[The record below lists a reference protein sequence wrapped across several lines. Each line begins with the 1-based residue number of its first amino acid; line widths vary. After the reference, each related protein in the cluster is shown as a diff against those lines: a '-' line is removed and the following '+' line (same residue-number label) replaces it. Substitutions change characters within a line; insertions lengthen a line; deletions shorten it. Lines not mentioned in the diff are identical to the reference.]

1 MDWSAGVLACIRPA
15 RFSQPRRLRSSQM
28 LQLAQSSGSD
38 YNASLSND
46 LKLVA
51 QSRRRRIAK
60 AQVNNLLYIRV
71 GEESSKLANEQFDVT
86 VIGSGPGGYVAAVR
100 AGQLGLKVAIV
111 EKDKRLGGTC
121 TLRGCIPT
129 KQLLMS
135 AHIYE
140 QMQHAADFGVQA
152 SGIQLAFADVQKRK
166 DKVVMKNSKGIE
178 YLMKKNKATVFK
190 GTGKL
195 SLPGKVEVTDAEG
208 NKQTIQTKNIIIAT
222 GSVVRPIPG
231 FETDGVHV
239 VNSDHILELKD
250 VPKSLIV
257 MGSGA
262 VGVEF
267 ASVYSRFGAE
277 TTIVE
282 LLPRLVPLE
291 DEEVSKELE
300 RSFRKRGIKSQ
311 VDTKLEKLEKTETGV
326 RVTGKTGKGEAVT
339 LEAEML
345 LVAVGRMPY
354 TQGLGLEGTKIKVD
368 RGFIAVD
375 EYQQTAEKGVYA
387 IGDVVPTPLLAHLA
401 SKEGI
406 VAVEHMA
413 GKKDVRPI
421 NLRLVPNCTYCDP
434 EVASVG
440 LTEAKAKELGYD
452 VKVGKFPFSA
462 SGKARIIGE
471 EEGFVKIVAE
481 KKYDEVLGVH
491 IIGPHATELIA
502 EACVAMQ
509 LETTADELGRTMHAH
524 PTVSEAVME
533 AAEGVHDMAVHI

>member
-1 MDWSAGVLACIRPA
+1 V
-15 RFSQPRRLRSSQM
+15 
-28 LQLAQSSGSD
+28 
-38 YNASLSND
+38 
-46 LKLVA
+46 
-51 QSRRRRIAK
+51 
-60 AQVNNLLYIRV
+60 
-71 GEESSKLANEQFDVT
+71 ANEQFDVT
-86 VIGSGPGGYVAAVR
+86 IIGSGPGGYVAAIR
-100 AGQLGLKVAIV
+100 AGQLGLKVAMI
-111 EKDKRLGGTC
+111 EKDTRLGGTC

-129 KQLLMS
+129 KQMLMS

-152 SGIQLAFADVQKRK
+152 TGIQLAFEDVQKRK
-166 DKVVMKNSKGIE
+166 NKVVLKNTKGIE
-178 YLMKKNKATVFK
+178 YLMKKNKVTVFK

-195 SLPGKVEVTDAEG
+195 ALPGKVEVTGADGA
-208 NKQTIQTKNIIIAT
+208 KQTLETKNIIIAT

-257 MGSGA
+257 MGCGA

-277 TTIVE
+277 TTVVE
-282 LLPRLVPLE
+282 LMPRLVPLE

-300 RSFRKRGIKSQ
+300 KSFRKRGIKSQ
-311 VDTKLEKLEKTETGV
+311 VDTKLEKLEKTDVGV
-326 RVTGKTGKGEAVT
+326 VVTGKTSKGEAVR

-345 LVAVGRMPY
+345 LVAVGRMPF
-354 TQGLGLEGTKIKVD
+354 TEGLGLEGSKIKVEK
-368 RGFIAVD
+368 GFIQVD

-413 GKKDVRPI
+413 GQKNVRPI

-440 LTEAKAKELGYD
+440 LTEAKAREQGYD
-452 VKVGKFPFSA
+452 VKIGKFPFSA
-462 SGKARIIGE
+462 SGKARILGE
-471 EEGFVKIVAE
+471 EEGFVKIVGE
-481 KKYDEVLGVH
+481 GKYDEILGVH
-491 IIGPHATELIA
+491 IIGAHATELIA

-509 LETTADELGRTMHAH
+509 LESTAEELGRTMHAH
-524 PTVSEAVME
+524 PTVSETVME
-533 AAEGVHDMAVHI
+533 AAEGVHGLAIHI

>member
-1 MDWSAGVLACIRPA
+1 MAI
-15 RFSQPRRLRSSQM
+15 
-28 LQLAQSSGSD
+28 
-38 YNASLSND
+38 
-46 LKLVA
+46 
-51 QSRRRRIAK
+51 
-60 AQVNNLLYIRV
+60 
-71 GEESSKLANEQFDVT
+71 EQFDVT
-86 VIGSGPGGYVAAVR
+86 IIGSGPGGYVAAIR
-100 AGQLGLKVAIV
+100 AAQLGLKVAIV

-135 AHIYE
+135 AHVYE
-140 QMQHAADFGVQA
+140 QMQHAADFGVEA
-152 SGIQLAFADVQKRK
+152 TGIQLAFANVQKRK

-178 YLMKKNKATVFK
+178 YLMKKNKITAFS

-195 SLPGKVEVTDAEG
+195 SLPGKIEVTQGEG
-208 NKQTIQTKNIIIAT
+208 KKETVNTKNIIIAT

-231 FETDGVHV
+231 FDTDGQRV
-239 VNSDHILELKD
+239 VNSDHILELKE

-257 MGSGA
+257 MGAGA

-300 RSFRKRGIKSQ
+300 KSFRKRGLKSQ
-311 VDTKLEKLEKTETGV
+311 VDTKLEKLERSEKGV
-326 RVTGKTGKGEAVT
+326 VVTGKTSKGEAVK
-339 LEAEML
+339 LETEML

-354 TQGLGLEGTKIKVD
+354 TEGLGLEGTKIKVEK
-368 RGFIAVD
+368 GFIQID
-375 EYQQTAEKGVYA
+375 EFQQTGEKGVYA

-406 VAVEHMA
+406 VAAEHIA
-413 GKKDVRPI
+413 GHKDVRPI

-440 LTEAKAKELGYD
+440 LTEAKAREMGYE
-452 VKVGKFPFSA
+452 VKLGKFPFSA
-462 SGKARIIGE
+462 SGKARILGE
-471 EEGFVKIVAE
+471 EEGFVKIVSEA
-481 KKYDEVLGVH
+481 KYDEILGLH

-509 LETTADELGRTMHAH
+509 LESTAEELGRTMHAH

-533 AAEGVHDMAVHI
+533 AAEGVHGLAVHI

>member
-1 MDWSAGVLACIRPA
+1 M
-15 RFSQPRRLRSSQM
+15 
-28 LQLAQSSGSD
+28 
-38 YNASLSND
+38 
-46 LKLVA
+46 
-51 QSRRRRIAK
+51 
-60 AQVNNLLYIRV
+60 
-71 GEESSKLANEQFDVT
+71 ANEQFDVT
-86 VIGSGPGGYVAAVR
+86 IIGSGPGGYVAAIR
-100 AGQLGLKVAIV
+100 AGQLGLKAAIV
-111 EKDKRLGGTC
+111 EKDTRLGGTC
-121 TLRGCIPT
+121 TLRGCIPA
-129 KQLLMS
+129 KAMLMS
-135 AHIYE
+135 AHVFE
-140 QMQHAADFGVQA
+140 QTKHAADFGVQA
-152 SGIQLAFADVQKRK
+152 SEIQLAFADVQKRK
-166 DKVVMKNSKGIE
+166 EKVVLKNSKGIE
-178 YLMKKNKATVFK
+178 YLMKKNKVTVFK

-195 SLPGKVEVTDAEG
+195 ALPGRVEVTDADG
-208 NKQTIQTKNIIIAT
+208 KTQTIQTKNIIIAT

-231 FETDGVHV
+231 FETDGKTV
-239 VNSDHILELKD
+239 VNSDHILELKE

-257 MGSGA
+257 MGCGA

-267 ASVYSRFGAE
+267 ASVYSRFGAD

-282 LLPRLVPLE
+282 LMPTIVPVE

-300 RSFRKRGIKSQ
+300 RSFRKRGIKSL
-311 VDTKLEKLEKTETGV
+311 VGTKLEKMEKTPAGV
-326 RVTGKTGKGEAVT
+326 KVNGKNSKGEDVT

-368 RGFIAVD
+368 RGFIQVD

-406 VAVEHMA
+406 VAVEHLA
-413 GKKDVRPI
+413 GQKDVRPV

-434 EVASVG
+434 EIGSVG
-440 LTEAKAKELGYD
+440 LTEAKAKEQGYD
-452 VKVGKFPFSA
+452 VKVGRFPFSA

-471 EEGFVKIVAE
+471 DEGFAKIVAD
-481 KKYDEVLGVH
+481 KKYDEILGVH

-509 LETTADELGRTMHAH
+509 LESTADELGRTMHAH

-533 AAEGVHDMAVHI
+533 AAEGVHDLALHI

>member
-1 MDWSAGVLACIRPA
+1 MST
-15 RFSQPRRLRSSQM
+15 
-28 LQLAQSSGSD
+28 
-38 YNASLSND
+38 
-46 LKLVA
+46 
-51 QSRRRRIAK
+51 
-60 AQVNNLLYIRV
+60 
-71 GEESSKLANEQFDVT
+71 EQFDVT
-86 VIGSGPGGYVAAVR
+86 IIGSGPGGYVAAIR
-100 AGQLGLKVAIV
+100 AAQLGLKTAIV

-135 AHIYE
+135 AHVYE
-140 QMQHAADFGVQA
+140 QMQHAGDFGVEA
-152 SGIQLAFADVQKRK
+152 SGIQLAFANVQKSK

-178 YLMKKNKATVFK
+178 YLMKKNKITTFS

-195 SLPGKVEVTDAEG
+195 ALPGKVEVTAADGKKE
-208 NKQTIQTKNIIIAT
+208 TVSTKNIIIAT

-231 FETDGVHV
+231 FETDGEHV

-257 MGSGA
+257 LGAGA

-267 ASVYSRFGAE
+267 ASVYSRFGAD

-300 RSFRKRGIKSQ
+300 KSFRKRGIKSQ
-311 VDTKLEKLEKTETGV
+311 VDTKLEKLEKTANGV
-326 RVTGKTGKGEAVT
+326 VVSGKTSKGEEVR

-354 TQGLGLEGTKIKVD
+354 TEGLGLEGTKVKVEK
-368 RGFIAVD
+368 GFVQVD
-375 EYQQTAEKGVYA
+375 EFQQTGEKGVYA

-406 VAVEHMA
+406 VAVEHIA
-413 GKKDVRPI
+413 GYKDVRPI

-440 LTEAKAKELGYD
+440 LTEAKAKEMGYD
-452 VKVGKFPFSA
+452 VKLGKFPFSA
-462 SGKARIIGE
+462 SGKARILGE
-471 EEGFVKIVAE
+471 EEGFVKIVSE
-481 KKYDEVLGVH
+481 GKYDEILGVH

-509 LETTADELGRTMHAH
+509 LESTADELGRTMHAH
-524 PTVSEAVME
+524 PTVSEAIME
-533 AAEGVHDMAVHI
+533 AAEGVHGLTVHI

>member
-1 MDWSAGVLACIRPA
+1 
-15 RFSQPRRLRSSQM
+15 
-28 LQLAQSSGSD
+28 
-38 YNASLSND
+38 
-46 LKLVA
+46 
-51 QSRRRRIAK
+51 
-60 AQVNNLLYIRV
+60 
-71 GEESSKLANEQFDVT
+71 LANEQFDVT
-86 VIGSGPGGYVAAVR
+86 VIGSGPGGYVAAIR
-100 AGQLGLKVAIV
+100 AAQLGLKVAII

-140 QMQHAADFGVQA
+140 QMQHAADFGVEA
-152 SGIQLAFADVQKRK
+152 TGIQLAFANVQKRK

-178 YLMKKNKATVFK
+178 YLMKKNKITAFS

-195 SLPGKVEVTDAEG
+195 SLPGKVEVTLADGKKEIV
-208 NKQTIQTKNIIIAT
+208 NTRNIIIAT

-231 FETDGVHV
+231 FETDGQRV
-239 VNSDHILELKD
+239 VNSDHILELKE

-257 MGSGA
+257 MGAGA

-300 RSFRKRGIKSQ
+300 KSFRKRGLKSQ
-311 VDTKLEKLEKTETGV
+311 VDTKLDKLEKSDTGV
-326 RVTGKTGKGEAVT
+326 VVTGKTSKGEAVK

-354 TQGLGLEGTKIKVD
+354 TEGLGLEGTKIKLEK
-368 RGFIAVD
+368 GFIQVD
-375 EYQQTAEKGVYA
+375 EFQQTGEKGIYA

-401 SKEGI
+401 SKEGV
-406 VAVEHMA
+406 VAAEHIA
-413 GKKDVRPI
+413 GDKNVRPI

-440 LTEAKAKELGYD
+440 LTEAKAREMGYD
-452 VKVGKFPFSA
+452 VKLGKFPFSA
-462 SGKARIIGE
+462 SGKARILGE
-471 EEGFVKIVAE
+471 EEGFVKIVSEA
-481 KKYDEVLGVH
+481 KYDEILGVH

-509 LETTADELGRTMHAH
+509 LESTAEELGRTMHAH

-533 AAEGVHDMAVHI
+533 AAEGVHGLAVHI

>member
-1 MDWSAGVLACIRPA
+1 M
-15 RFSQPRRLRSSQM
+15 
-28 LQLAQSSGSD
+28 
-38 YNASLSND
+38 
-46 LKLVA
+46 
-51 QSRRRRIAK
+51 
-60 AQVNNLLYIRV
+60 
-71 GEESSKLANEQFDVT
+71 ANEQFDVT
-86 VIGSGPGGYVAAVR
+86 VIGSGPGGYVAAIR

-129 KQLLMS
+129 KQLLQS

-152 SGIQLAFADVQKRK
+152 SEIQLAFADVQKRK

-178 YLMKKNKATVFK
+178 YLMKKNKCTVFK
-190 GTGKL
+190 GTARL
-195 SLPGKVEVTDAEG
+195 MLPGKIEVTGEDG
-208 NKQTIQTKNIIIAT
+208 SKQIINSKNIIIAT

-231 FETDGVHV
+231 FETDGKQV
-239 VNSDHILELKD
+239 VNSDHILELTD

-257 MGSGA
+257 MGAGA

-291 DEEVSKELE
+291 DEEVSAELAK
-300 RSFRKRGIKSQ
+300 SFRKRGIKSQ
-311 VDTKLEKLEKTETGV
+311 VDTKLEKLEKTDKV
-326 RVTGKTGKGEAVT
+326 VVTGKTSKGEEVR

-345 LVAVGRMPY
+345 LVAVGRMPF
-354 TQGLGLEGTKIKVD
+354 TTGLGLEKTKIKVEK
-368 RGFIAVD
+368 GFIQVD
-375 EYQQTAEKGVYA
+375 EFQQTAEKGVYA

-401 SKEGI
+401 SKEGL
-406 VAVEHMA
+406 VAVEHIA
-413 GKKDVRPI
+413 NKHPRPI

-440 LTEAKAKELGYD
+440 LTEAKAKEAGYD

-462 SGKARIIGE
+462 SGKARILGE
-471 EEGFVKIVAE
+471 EEGFVKVVSE
-481 KKYDEVLGVH
+481 KKYDEILGVH

-509 LETTADELGRTMHAH
+509 LESTAEELGRTMHAH

-533 AAEGVHDMAVHI
+533 ASENVEGMAIHI

>member
-1 MDWSAGVLACIRPA
+1 MST
-15 RFSQPRRLRSSQM
+15 
-28 LQLAQSSGSD
+28 
-38 YNASLSND
+38 
-46 LKLVA
+46 
-51 QSRRRRIAK
+51 
-60 AQVNNLLYIRV
+60 
-71 GEESSKLANEQFDVT
+71 EQFDVT
-86 VIGSGPGGYVAAVR
+86 IIGSGPGGYVAAIR
-100 AGQLGLKVAIV
+100 AAQLGLKTAIV

-135 AHIYE
+135 AHVYE
-140 QMQHAADFGVQA
+140 QMQHAADFGVEA
-152 SGIQLAFADVQKRK
+152 SGIQLAFANVQKRK
-166 DKVVMKNSKGIE
+166 DKVVMKSSKGIE
-178 YLMKKNKATVFK
+178 YLMKKNKITTFS

-195 SLPGKVEVTDAEG
+195 ALPGKVEVTAADG
-208 NKQTIQTKNIIIAT
+208 TKQTINTKNIVLAT

-231 FETDGVHV
+231 FETDGAHV

-257 MGSGA
+257 LGAGA

-282 LLPRLVPLE
+282 LMPRLVPLE

-300 RSFRKRGIKSQ
+300 KSFRKRGVKSQ
-311 VDTKLEKLEKTETGV
+311 VDTKLDKLEKTDNGV
-326 RVTGKTGKGEAVT
+326 VVSGKTSKGEAVR

-354 TQGLGLEGTKIKVD
+354 TEGLGLEGTKIKVD
-368 RGFIAVD
+368 KGFIQID
-375 EYQQTAEKGVYA
+375 EYQQTGEPGVYA

-413 GKKDVRPI
+413 GHKDVRPI

-440 LTEAKAKELGYD
+440 LTEAKAKEMGYD
-452 VKVGKFPFSA
+452 VKLGKFPFSA
-462 SGKARIIGE
+462 SGKARILGE
-471 EEGFVKIVAE
+471 EEGFVKIVSE
-481 KKYDEVLGVH
+481 SKYDEILGVH

-509 LETTADELGRTMHAH
+509 LESTADELGRTMHAH
-524 PTVSEAVME
+524 PTVSESIME
-533 AAEGVHDMAVHI
+533 AAEGVHGLTIHI

>member
-1 MDWSAGVLACIRPA
+1 
-15 RFSQPRRLRSSQM
+15 
-28 LQLAQSSGSD
+28 
-38 YNASLSND
+38 
-46 LKLVA
+46 
-51 QSRRRRIAK
+51 
-60 AQVNNLLYIRV
+60 
-71 GEESSKLANEQFDVT
+71 LANEQFDVT
-86 VIGSGPGGYVAAVR
+86 IIGSGPGGYVAAIR
-100 AGQLGLKVAIV
+100 AAQLGLKVAIV

-135 AHIYE
+135 AHVYE
-140 QMQHAADFGVQA
+140 QMQHAADFGVEA
-152 SGIQLAFADVQKRK
+152 TGIQLAFANVQKRK

-178 YLMKKNKATVFK
+178 YLMKKNKITAFS

-195 SLPGKVEVTDAEG
+195 TLPGKIEVTLADGKKETV
-208 NKQTIQTKNIIIAT
+208 NTKNVILAT

-231 FETDGVHV
+231 FDTDGQRV
-239 VNSDHILELKD
+239 VNSDHILELKE

-257 MGSGA
+257 MGAGA

-300 RSFRKRGIKSQ
+300 KSFRKRGIKSQ
-311 VDTKLEKLEKTETGV
+311 VDTKLEKLEQSGKGIV
-326 RVTGKTGKGEAVT
+326 VTGKTSKGEAVK

-354 TQGLGLEGTKIKVD
+354 TEGLGLEGTKIKVEK
-368 RGFIAVD
+368 GFIQVD
-375 EYQQTAEKGVYA
+375 EYQQTGEKGVYA

-406 VAVEHMA
+406 VAAEHIA
-413 GKKDVRPI
+413 GHKDVRPI

-434 EVASVG
+434 EIASVG
-440 LTEAKAKELGYD
+440 LTEAKAREMGYEP
-452 VKVGKFPFSA
+452 KTGKFPFSA
-462 SGKARIIGE
+462 SGKARILGE
-471 EEGFVKIVAE
+471 EEGFVKIVSEA
-481 KKYDEVLGVH
+481 KYDEILGVH

-509 LETTADELGRTMHAH
+509 LESTAEELGRTMHAH

-533 AAEGVHDMAVHI
+533 AAENVHGLAVHI

>member
-1 MDWSAGVLACIRPA
+1 MST
-15 RFSQPRRLRSSQM
+15 
-28 LQLAQSSGSD
+28 
-38 YNASLSND
+38 
-46 LKLVA
+46 
-51 QSRRRRIAK
+51 
-60 AQVNNLLYIRV
+60 
-71 GEESSKLANEQFDVT
+71 EQFDVT
-86 VIGSGPGGYVAAVR
+86 IIGSGPGGYVAAIR
-100 AGQLGLKVAIV
+100 AAQLGLKTAIV

-135 AHIYE
+135 AHVYE
-140 QMQHAADFGVQA
+140 QMQHAADFGVEA
-152 SGIQLAFADVQKRK
+152 SGIQLAFANVQKRK

-178 YLMKKNKATVFK
+178 YLMKKNKITTFS

-195 SLPGKVEVTDAEG
+195 VLPGKVEVTSADGKKE
-208 NKQTIQTKNIIIAT
+208 TINTKNIVLAT

-231 FETDGVHV
+231 FETDGAHV
-239 VNSDHILELKD
+239 VNSDHILELKE

-257 MGSGA
+257 MGAGA

-282 LLPRLVPLE
+282 LMPRLVPLE

-300 RSFRKRGIKSQ
+300 KSFRKRGIKSQ
-311 VDTKLEKLEKTETGV
+311 VDTKLEKLEQTDNGV
-326 RVTGKTGKGEAVT
+326 VVTGKTSKGEAVR

-354 TQGLGLEGTKIKVD
+354 TEGLGLEGTKIKLEK
-368 RGFIAVD
+368 GAVQID
-375 EYQQTAEKGVYA
+375 EFQQTGEKGVYA
-387 IGDVVPTPLLAHLA
+387 IGDVVPTPWLAHLA

-413 GKKDVRPI
+413 GHKDVRPI

-440 LTEAKAKELGYD
+440 LTEAKAKEMGFD
-452 VKVGKFPFSA
+452 VKLGKFPFSA
-462 SGKARIIGE
+462 SGKARILGE
-471 EEGFVKIVAE
+471 EEGFVKIVSEA
-481 KKYDEVLGVH
+481 KYDEILGVH

-509 LETTADELGRTMHAH
+509 LESTADELGRTMHAH
-524 PTVSEAVME
+524 PTVSEAIME
-533 AAEGVHDMAVHI
+533 AAEGVHGLTIHI